1 MDTRSVVR
9 SCRRSS
15 RLTGQPPHDERVRQ
29 AITGNRRHH
38 SDHDTPARTDRNASR
53 EGSCPQ
59 IGSHSKTSSSHD
71 AYLETPQTDV
81 TYATTDATADATAAV
96 TKTEVEDPVFPL
108 SHNLR
113 SSKSKATGSSRAAT
127 DSITVTIED
136 PIKTSSESA
145 FQDHA
150 TTKWVKTARGSI
162 RLASDS
168 PAESSKTNE
177 GKRSDDNEEAQ
188 NASFATTRRRS
199 KRLASMTPD
208 VTGDTI
214 EVEPIPSRH
223 TVGKTKA
230 VATKSHE
237 PDAAGD
243 SAEQESESDLP
254 VPSTRAMS
262 EHDPITQPIHQED
275 FLIYDENPEQF
286 LQDPDDLQNTSPIPE
301 LVADIERI
309 IQSSPMAD
317 RYSADDSTK
326 HASGSTPTKALLKK
340 APSIMATNTRTLRSS
355 SRSVESTSNIAK
367 RPASDQTDSESSQL
381 DGAFDDSIRGR
392 KKKKARVAGDT
403 ANTFKPSE
411 LRGTKRGAKNLSQ
424 GNVDT
429 PGPRQRRKP
438 NSGVSKPEEDL
449 SSANPIERATSRDSF
464 LVDDPEIENPLD
476 IGEFVRRSDE
486 PVNPV
491 MLAQMISTNQ
501 ERADSD
507 IDSTAAEY
515 GGDSDS
521 IAAESGSDIDSMAAE
536 YGSQGSSRYQSPGG
550 DTPKCADCGRT
561 PKRYLVCAKCK
572 EAIYCGKYCQIW
584 NWPLHKTRC
593 LALDEADQA
602 EIETQEAYLEDMWAA
617 ALKVLKEEKMAGGT
631 VESLLLGEAVRHSPA
646 RPAFMG
652 QRSPRG
658 FVGFDVGDSQ
668 SAGRD
673 AESVDR
679 TRAMSMR
686 LAQAALGND
695 Q

>member
-15 RLTGQPPHDERVRQ
+15 RLTGQPPHEERVRQ
-29 AITGNRRHH
+29 AITGKRRHH
-38 SDHDTPARTDRNASR
+38 SDHDTPVRTNTNASRR

-71 AYLETPQTDV
+71 AYLETPQID
-81 TYATTDATADATAAV
+81 ATNATDATDAIASV
-96 TKTEVEDPVFPL
+96 RKTEQEDPVFPL
-108 SHNLR
+108 SPNLR
-113 SSKSKATGSSRAAT
+113 SSETKATGSSRAET
-127 DSITVTIED
+127 GSITVSIED
-136 PIKTSSESA
+136 PIKTSEDA
-145 FQDHA
+145 VKDHV

-168 PAESSKTNE
+168 PAEGSKSNE
-177 GKRSDDNEEAQ
+177 CKRSDENEEAH
-188 NASFATTRRRS
+188 NVSFETTRRRS
-199 KRLASMTPD
+199 RRLASMTPD
-208 VTGDTI
+208 VAGDTI
-214 EVEPIPSRH
+214 EVKPISSRH
-223 TVGKTKA
+223 TVGKTKS
-230 VATKSHE
+230 VPTKSRE

-254 VPSTRAMS
+254 GPSTRAMS
-262 EHDPITQPIHQED
+262 EHDHITHPIPQEE
-275 FLIYDENPEQF
+275 FLIHDENPERL
-286 LQDPDDLQNTSPIPE
+286 LQDPDDFQNSPPIPE

-326 HASGSTPTKALLKK
+326 HTSASTPTKALKK
-340 APSIMATNTRTLRSS
+340 QAPSIMATRSRTLRSS

-367 RPASDQTDSESSQL
+367 RPGSDLTDSESSQL

-392 KKKKARVAGDT
+392 KKKARVAGDP

-411 LRGTKRGAKNLSQ
+411 LRGTKRSAKKLSQ
-424 GNVDT
+424 DEGSVDT
-429 PGPRQRRKP
+429 PAPRQRRKP
-438 NSGVSKPEEDL
+438 NGGGSKPEEDL
-449 SSANPIERATSRDSF
+449 NSANPIERATSRDSF
-464 LVDDPEIENPLD
+464 QVDDPEIEDPLN
-476 IGEFVRRSDE
+476 ISEFVRRSDE
-486 PVNPV
+486 PVNPI

-521 IAAESGSDIDSMAAE
+521 IAAESGSGIDSMAAE
-536 YGSQGSSRYQSPGG
+536 YGSQASSRLQSPDG
-550 DTPKCADCGRT
+550 DTYKCADCGMS

-593 LALDEADQA
+593 LASDEADQA
-602 EIETQEAYLEDMWAA
+602 EIETQEAYLEDTWAA
-617 ALKVLKEEKMAGGT
+617 ALEVLKEEKMAGGT
-631 VESLLLGEAVRHSPA
+631 VESLLLGEAVRHTPT

-652 QRSPRG
+652 QGSPRG
-658 FVGFDVGDSQ
+658 FVAFDVGASQ
-668 SAGRD
+668 SAERD

-679 TRAMSMR
+679 ARVMSMR
-686 LAQAALGND
+686 LAQAALGGE

>member
-15 RLTGQPPHDERVRQ
+15 RLTGQPPHEERVRQ
-29 AITGNRRHH
+29 AITGKRRHH
-38 SDHDTPARTDRNASR
+38 SDHDTAVRTNTNASRR

-71 AYLETPQTDV
+71 AYLETPQID
-81 TYATTDATADATAAV
+81 ATDATASV
-96 TKTEVEDPVFPL
+96 RKTEQEDPVFPL
-108 SHNLR
+108 SPNLR
-113 SSKSKATGSSRAAT
+113 SSETKATGSSRAET
-127 DSITVTIED
+127 GSITVSIED
-136 PIKTSSESA
+136 PIKTSEDA
-145 FQDHA
+145 VKDHV

-168 PAESSKTNE
+168 PAEGSNGNE
-177 GKRSDDNEEAQ
+177 CKRSDENEEAH
-188 NASFATTRRRS
+188 NVSFATTRRRS
-199 KRLASMTPD
+199 RRLASMTPD
-208 VTGDTI
+208 VAGDTI

-230 VATKSHE
+230 VATLSRE

-243 SAEQESESDLP
+243 SAEQESESELP
-254 VPSTRAMS
+254 GPSTQAMS
-262 EHDPITQPIHQED
+262 EHDPITHPIPQEE
-275 FLIYDENPEQF
+275 FLIYDENPERL
-286 LQDPDDLQNTSPIPE
+286 LQDPNDFQNASPIPE

-326 HASGSTPTKALLKK
+326 HTSASTPTKALKK
-340 APSIMATNTRTLRSS
+340 QATATMATRSRTLRSS
-355 SRSVESTSNIAK
+355 SRSIESHSNIAK
-367 RPASDQTDSESSQL
+367 RPGSDQTDSESSQL

-392 KKKKARVAGDT
+392 KKKKARVAGDS

-411 LRGTKRGAKNLSQ
+411 LRGTKRSAKKLSQ
-424 GNVDT
+424 DEGSVDT
-429 PGPRQRRKP
+429 PAPRQRRKP
-438 NSGVSKPEEDL
+438 NGGGSKPEEDL
-449 SSANPIERATSRDSF
+449 SSANPIERANSRDSF
-464 LVDDPEIENPLD
+464 LVDDPEIEDPLE
-476 IGEFVRRSDE
+476 ISEFVRRSDE
-486 PVNPV
+486 PVNPI
-491 MLAQMISTNQ
+491 MLAQMISTSQ

-521 IAAESGSDIDSMAAE
+521 IAGESGSGIDSMAAE
-536 YGSQGSSRYQSPGG
+536 YGSQGSSRLQSPDG
-550 DTPKCADCGRT
+550 DTYKCADCGRT

-572 EAIYCGKYCQIW
+572 EAIYCGKYCQLW

-593 LALDEADQA
+593 LAADEADQA
-602 EIETQEAYLEDMWAA
+602 EIETQEAYLEDTWAA
-617 ALKVLKEEKMAGGT
+617 VLKVLKEEKMAGGT
-631 VESLLLGEAVRHSPA
+631 VESLLLGEAVRHSPT

-652 QRSPRG
+652 QASPRG
-658 FVGFDVGDSQ
+658 FVAFDVGASQ
-668 SAGRD
+668 SSERD

-679 TRAMSMR
+679 TRALSMR
-686 LAQAALGND
+686 LAQAALGGE